1 MAAFDVGNC
10 FLASPHVHTENAL
23 QGLLSRLES
32 DQPDTH
38 NHALAVEALSIDV
51 ARQVSLDEPLLEE
64 LRLGALLH
72 DVGKLE
78 VSPSESRAQRASL
91 TAREWVTM
99 RRHPGI
105 GVRLLSPII
114 RSAEALAIV
123 SFAP

>member
-1 MAAFDVGNC
+1 MAAFDVGSC

-51 ARQVSLDEPLLEE
+51 ARQGSLDEPLLEE
-64 LRLGALLH
+64 LGLGALLH

-78 VSPSESRAQRASL
+78 VPFRILRKQGSL